1 MAKPDK
7 EKKDHVLNQIA
18 NCQKQIDHLNEVIA
32 DPRLD
37 RRGNKRGHGSLQDQ
51 VAKMERLT
59 GGRPVAPA

>member
-7 EKKDHVLNQIA
+7 EKKDHVANQIA

-32 DPRLD
+32 DPD
-37 RRGNKRGHGSLQDQ
+37 STEEEINEAMASLQDQ

-59 GGRPVAPA
+59 GGTVTT